1 MANPVSKYLREALDE
16 LKKVSWPTQSQV
28 INQTIVVILITI
40 FIAAFF
46 ALLDFV
52 FSNLIRLLIG

>member
-1 MANPVSKYLREALDE
+1 MANPISKYLREATEE
-16 LKKVSWPTQSQV
+16 LKKVSWPTQSQL

-46 ALLDFV
+46 ALLDYLFGGLV
-52 FSNLIRLLIG
+52 RFLIG